1 MSSSELIR
9 AASYAKKQQHA
20 APQFTPTPDTEPATV
35 STGLFFVRFLFAVE
49 YICAKAARG
58 YAGEQL
64 QVPTST
70 ISGVVVSGFG
80 RQKRLGATQLRR

>member
-9 AASYAKKQQHA
+9 AASYAKKKQHA

-35 STGLFFVRFLFAVE
+35 STELFFVRFLFAVE

-58 YAGEQL
+58 AGEQL
-64 QVPTST
+64 QVPTSSGS
-70 ISGVVVSGFG
+70 SGVVVRGFG

>member
-35 STGLFFVRFLFAVE
+35 STGLFFVRFRFAVE

-64 QVPTST
+64 QVPT